1 MPGFKSN
8 ILLAAL
14 AGVALAGGH
23 GGHGSQP
30 SKPGCTTPTANLRNG
45 TYIGVTDSVNNQEY
59 FLGMP
64 YAQAPTGS
72 LRFAA
77 PQPLQTS
84 FSEPRSATQYGKAC
98 IGYGSDTTNLGTGVT
113 SEDCL
118 SINVVRPAGT
128 QPGDDLPVGVWVH
141 GGSYVMGSSRDTRYN
156 LTWIVEQSVKE
167 GKPIIAASINY
178 RVSYWGFLF
187 SEEMQ
192 DAGAGNIAFRDQ
204 RMALQWVQDNI
215 QEFGGSA
222 RDVTIW
228 GESAGARSLGMQ
240 LVAHDG
246 NHGSL
251 FSRAVLE
258 SGSPVAKYANATT
271 WQSYFDALV
280 SKTGCSS
287 SKDALKCLRKL
298 DWQVL
303 NSIFNGSVSLGVTAP
318 TLSAVVDGDFMT
330 GQGAVLLNEGKF
342 ARVPLLL
349 GNNFD
354 EGTAYAKT
362 GINTTEQ
369 FQSYLSSL
377 GLGADQ
383 VSSITELYPDD
394 LSVGIPAS
402 YPDRPA
408 AYPYGLQY
416 KRVAAFAGDYQQH
429 AGRRHLAESYAGAG
443 LCVYSYLWNV
453 YVNGIAAIYGATHF
467 QEVAFV
473 FDNTEGLGYAT
484 NPFEGKPETFKTL
497 ADLMSKMWVSFM
509 HGADPNLDASET
521 VQSVAWPRYT
531 LDAPNNLVFDVN
543 ATGLS
548 YVAEDSYRKENIA
561 YLLDSV
567 FV

>member
-23 GGHGSQP
+23 GGHGSKP
-30 SKPGCTTPTANLRNG
+30 SKRGCTTPTANLRNG
-45 TYIGVTDSVNNQEY
+45 TYIGVTDSVNDQEY

-98 IGYGSDTTNLGTGVT
+98 IGYGSDTTNLGTG
-113 SEDCL
+113 
-118 SINVVRPAGT
+118 
-128 QPGDDLPVGVWVH
+128 
-141 GGSYVMGSSRDTRYN
+141 
-156 LTWIVEQSVKE
+156 
-167 GKPIIAASINY
+167 
-178 RVSYWGFLF
+178 
-187 SEEMQ
+187 
-192 DAGAGNIAFRDQ
+192 
-204 RMALQWVQDNI
+204 
-215 QEFGGSA
+215 
-222 RDVTIW
+222 
-228 GESAGARSLGMQ
+228 
-240 LVAHDG
+240 
-246 NHGSL
+246 
-251 FSRAVLE
+251 
-258 SGSPVAKYANATT
+258 
-271 WQSYFDALV
+271 
-280 SKTGCSS
+280 
-287 SKDALKCLRKL
+287 
-298 DWQVL
+298 
-303 NSIFNGSVSLGVTAP
+303 
-318 TLSAVVDGDFMT
+318 
-330 GQGAVLLNEGKF
+330 QGAVLLNEGKF

-383 VSSITELYPDD
+383 VASITELYPDD

-416 KRVAAFAGDYQQH
+416 KRVAAFAGHYQQH

-473 FDNTEGLGYAT
+473 FDNTDGLGYAT

-509 HGADPNLDASET
+509 HGADPNLGASET

-531 LDAPNNLVFDVN
+531 LDAPDNLVFDVN

-548 YVAEDSYRKENIA
+548 YVAEDNYRKENIA

>member
-1 MPGFKSN
+1 M
-8 ILLAAL
+8 
-14 AGVALAGGH
+14 AGGF
-23 GGHGSQP
+23 GDER
-30 SKPGCTTPTANLRNG
+30 L
-45 TYIGVTDSVNNQEY
+45 D
-59 FLGMP
+59 
-64 YAQAPTGS
+64 
-72 LRFAA
+72 
-77 PQPLQTS
+77 
-84 FSEPRSATQYGKAC
+84 YG
-98 IGYGSDTTNLGTGVT
+98 
-113 SEDCL
+113 
-118 SINVVRPAGT
+118 P
-128 QPGDDLPVGVWVH
+128 P
-141 GGSYVMGSSRDTRYN
+141 
-156 LTWIVEQSVKE
+156 
-167 GKPIIAASINY
+167 
-178 RVSYWGFLF
+178 
-187 SEEMQ
+187 
-192 DAGAGNIAFRDQ
+192 
-204 RMALQWVQDNI
+204 ALQWVQDNI

-222 RDVTIW
+222 KDVTIW
-228 GESAGARSLGMQ
+228 GESAGARSLGVQ
-240 LVAHDG
+240 LVAYDG

-258 SGSPVAKYANATT
+258 SGSPVA
-271 WQSYFDALV
+271 
-280 SKTGCSS
+280 
-287 SKDALKCLRKL
+287 
-298 DWQVL
+298 
-303 NSIFNGSVSLGVTAP
+303 NS
-318 TLSAVVDGDFMT
+318 
-330 GQGAVLLNEGKF
+330 
-342 ARVPLLL
+342 RVPLLL

-362 GINTTEQ
+362 DINTTEQ

-416 KRVAAFAGDYQQH
+416 KRVAAFAGEYQQH
-429 AGRRHLAESYAGAG
+429 AGRRHLAESFAGAG

-453 YVNGIAAIYGATHF
+453 YVNGIAAIYGTTHF

-473 FDNTEGLGYAT
+473 CDNTEGRGYAT
-484 NPFEGKPETFKTL
+484 DPFEGEPETFKTL

-509 HGADPNLDASET
+509 HGADPDLDSSET